1 MAAASPRRL
10 RQGPDGRTSPEAA
23 ARDLALLLVLGEMGL
38 RSEEA
43 RLLTVSAIRAKR
55 SDGITPWLRVHGKG
69 DKRRDLTLGTHK
81 NTVLYRMRG
90 VEELLGRPVEERR
103 LNLEIALAVVE
114 AFGERMLPGPA

>member
-1 MAAASPRRL
+1 MEARQGHASARL

-43 RLLTVSAIRAKR
+43 RLLTLSVIRPKR

-69 DKRRDLTLGTHK
+69 DKRRDLPIPTEVADAL
-81 NTVLYRMRG
+81 LAWQ
-90 VEELLGRPVEERR
+90 ELWARRP
-103 LNLEIALAVVE
+103 ALAPE
-114 AFGERMLPGPA
+114 